1 MLEVSWIDE
10 VERSAMR
17 RTQEERSAATQDK
30 LLSATIECVVRLGYA
45 RTSTTEICRA
55 AGVSRGAQV
64 HHYPTKARL
73 VAAAVERLFERHHT
87 ELRESLAGEP
97 ELDEVFANLW
107 NLYSSPVLTAWMEL
121 LVAARTDDALR
132 SQLRAVDES
141 FSAQARLTCRK
152 LLGLEAADEATVG
165 ALARTILSVFDG
177 LAFNRT
183 LYDDDASQKAALAV
197 FKGLLAGFHRG

>member
-97 ELDEVFANLW
+97 ELDEVFAN
-107 NLYSSPVLTAWMEL
+107 
-121 LVAARTDDALR
+121 
-132 SQLRAVDES
+132 QIGRAHV
-141 FSAQARLTCRK
+141 
-152 LLGLEAADEATVG
+152 
-165 ALARTILSVFDG
+165 
-177 LAFNRT
+177 
-183 LYDDDASQKAALAV
+183 
-197 FKGLLAGFHRG
+197 